1 MKRLYVTRGMPTTEA
16 GILTVGLGQVYAS
29 IGEVQ
34 PDGSIG
40 MRLYY
45 KPLVLLI
52 WIGAA
57 RHGGGRRAVPDGPAP
72 AHRRAGAR
80 EGRAATRGSG
90 GVGRCASCS
99 RSSRPLV
106 FGSAAFAVQP
116 DEVLKDPALERR
128 AREISAGLRC
138 LVCQNQSID
147 DSDAQLAKDLRLL
160 VRERLVAGDTD
171 EQVRD
176 FLVQRY
182 GEFVLLKPAFGA
194 HTLLL
199 WLTPALV
206 LILGGIGAY
215 AALRRRPQSATA
227 ALDADEERKLEELL
241 KRDQV

>member
-1 MKRLYVTRGMPTTEA
+1 
-16 GILTVGLGQVYAS
+16 
-29 IGEVQ
+29 
-34 PDGSIG
+34 
-40 MRLYY
+40 MRF
-45 KPLVLLI
+45 VLALI
-52 WIGAA
+52 AA
-57 RHGGGRRAVPDGPAP
+57 
-72 AHRRAGAR
+72 
-80 EGRAATRGSG
+80 
-90 GVGRCASCS
+90 
-99 RSSRPLV
+99 LV

-116 DEVLKDPALERR
+116 DEVLKDPVLEKR

-171 EQVRD
+171 GQVHD

-206 LILGGIGAY
+206 LILGSIGAY
-215 AALRRRPQSATA
+215 AALRRPQSAAA
-227 ALDADEERKLEELL
+227 ALDADEEKKLEELL